1 MNERLDNFKNQ
12 DKFRGIM
19 KIGSE
24 SVPIASKAF
33 YQAILININNFNQDK
48 VDFPIQKFEL
58 KDQVSNIYFHNPFII
73 YNVILDNLKNPKY
86 NDNIVLRNFAIF
98 FTTDELEALK
108 EICEGDEEMM
118 EAYEKAED
126 LTHDVTFLAYYD
138 YEESHQNSL
147 KYAKKESE
155 EIGLEK
161 GIFKVAGELLKNNVP
176 LAIISKSTN
185 LSIKELEKLQE
196 SI

>member
-1 MNERLDNFKNQ
+1 
-12 DKFRGIM
+12 
-19 KIGSE
+19 
-24 SVPIASKAF
+24 
-33 YQAILININNFNQDK
+33 
-48 VDFPIQKFEL
+48 
-58 KDQVSNIYFHNPFII
+58 
-73 YNVILDNLKNPKY
+73 
-86 NDNIVLRNFAIF
+86 
-98 FTTDELEALK
+98 
-108 EICEGDEEMM
+108 MM